1 MGHEE
6 GLGGQNGKDDNDTI
20 KCDIWIGPGVKSM
33 SDIWRINV
41 GLNFEKKKQVCK
53 FFHTMDTKNPALNVI
68 IIWCMIV
75 RQVYKG
81 TLETVYLDNPIAE
94 TTWILILQT

>member
-1 MGHEE
+1 M
-6 GLGGQNGKDDNDTI
+6 N
-20 KCDIWIGPGVKSM
+20 
-33 SDIWRINV
+33 
-41 GLNFEKKKQVCK
+41 
-53 FFHTMDTKNPALNVI
+53 TKNPALNVI